1 MEAFTR
7 MSDVAAFFDQ
17 VPGKVNK
24 DKIQGMNCVYQ
35 FNITGDGGGEWNIAI
50 ANGEAV
56 VSQGAAEKPS
66 ITITMES
73 GNFLNLLQGK
83 LNGQMAFMTGKLKI
97 QGDMALA
104 LKLQSVFN
112 LG

>member
-1 MEAFTR
+1 

-17 VPGKVNK
+17 VPEKINP

-35 FNITGDGGGEWNIAI
+35 FNITGEGGGEWNIAI
-50 ANGEAV
+50 ANGNATV
-56 VSQGAAEKPS
+56 AQGAAEKPS
-66 ITITMES
+66 ITITMEA
-73 GNFLNLLQGK
+73 GNFISLLQGK

>member
-1 MEAFTR
+1 

-17 VPGKVNK
+17 VSTNVNK
-24 DKIQGMNCVYQ
+24 DKIQGMNSVYQ

-50 ANGEAV
+50 ANGDAV
-56 VSQGAAEKPS
+56 VSQGVAEKPS
-66 ITITMES
+66 ITITMEA
-73 GNFLNLLQGK
+73 GNFLSLTQGK

-104 LKLQSVFN
+104 LKLQSIFK